1 MARRANT
8 LDKLLEQEKALQE
21 AIREAKKREAADM
34 AERDAERC
42 RIIGAA
48 VVAEMKDNPAFAATL
63 EPVIAQRVTKAK
75 DRLALGLGAPALTP
89 KGGAEM
95 SA

>member
-1 MARRANT
+1 MAKRTNT
-8 LDKLLEQEKALQE
+8 LDQLLEQEKALQE
-21 AIREAKKREAADM
+21 AIREAKRKQAAQE

-48 VVAEMKDNPAFAATL
+48 LLAEMKDNPAFAATL
-63 EPVIAQRVTKAK
+63 EPVIARRVTKAK
-75 DRLALGLGAPALTP
+75 ERLAIGLDTP
-89 KGGAEM
+89 DWPQPGWEKA